1 MRRRLLDRLPP
12 VLQPILE
19 LRQIADTAEQPEFD
33 ALWQALE
40 TLLSNQFVETADES
54 GIARFE
60 RVLGITPRAA
70 AALSDRRFAGA
81 AQVMERR
88 PTTLRFLERQ
98 LEALCGADGYTLSLD
113 PAARTLA
120 VRLALSKKEQYRAV
134 EKLIAQIK
142 PANIASELD
151 LLYNRHSQFFGRT
164 FGEMAAQ
171 THHALRS
178 EVQ

>member
-70 AALSDRRFAGA
+70 RGLILNCPQTSSPVSHLSMRPVSLLRLRDRKS
-81 AQVMERR
+81 
-88 PTTLRFLERQ
+88 T
-98 LEALCGADGYTLSLD
+98 
-113 PAARTLA
+113 
-120 VRLALSKKEQYRAV
+120 RLNS
-134 EKLIAQIK
+134 
-142 PANIASELD
+142 S
-151 LLYNRHSQFFGRT
+151 HSAKSR
-164 FGEMAAQ
+164 MPSSA
-171 THHALRS
+171 
-178 EVQ
+178 

>member
-70 AALSDRRFAGA
+70 ADLSG
-81 AQVMERR
+81 QYSV
-88 PTTLRFLERQ
+88 RQ
-98 LEALCGADGYTLSLD
+98 NI
-113 PAARTLA
+113 PAAL
-120 VRLALSKKEQYRAV
+120 RL
-134 EKLIAQIK
+134 
-142 PANIASELD
+142 P
-151 LLYNRHSQFFGRT
+151 
-164 FGEMAAQ
+164 
-171 THHALRS
+171 
-178 EVQ
+178 